1 MLTPEISKDQS
12 RIDIDFVH
20 AFLTDSYWAKGRS
33 KEDVEQSIR
42 NAVCYGMY
50 MDNRQIGFAR
60 VVTDTVVFAYLMDV
74 FIDPEYRG
82 RGYGFELVD
91 FILNDPALIK
101 VQTWRLA
108 TSDAHGLYHKFGF
121 QPLADPAKM
130 MELKRQL

>member
-33 KEDVEQSIR
+33 KEDVEQSVR
-42 NAVCYGMY
+42 NSVCYGMY

-74 FIDPEYRG
+74 FIDPEFRG
-82 RGYGFELVD
+82 SGYGFELVD
-91 FILNDPALIK
+91 FILKDPALKK

-108 TSDAHGLYHKFGF
+108 TSDAHGLYQKFGF